1 MFHSHEVIA
10 TVRHHIPDEPGVIPV
25 EYSSPPPLSAPPPLI
40 PADPSLTHNIANATA
55 TYRQTVASSPSPHF
69 FSSSPLESPELAPSP
84 DGSSPDLFP
93 GLPPHSPLP
102 ARRSLSPQQIAR
114 PRTSDSAAR
123 YASGEPQ
130 VRTLKAGDMLHWH
143 QLSKTGEIPGVEED
157 PRARTSNWYH
167 RGQFFDR

>member
-1 MFHSHEVIA
+1 VFHSNEVIA

-25 EYSSPPPLSAPPPLI
+25 GYSSPPPLTAPPLLI
-40 PADPSLTHNIANATA
+40 PADPSLTHNIANVTA
-55 TYRQTVASSPSPHF
+55 TRRQIVTSPPSPHF

-93 GLPPHSPLP
+93 ILPSHSPLLISRTP
-102 ARRSLSPQQIAR
+102 SSQQTARL
-114 PRTSDSAAR
+114 RTGDSVAR
-123 YASGEPQ
+123 YTSEEPP

-157 PRARTSNWYH
+157 ARARTPNWH
-167 RGQFFDR
+167 HSGQFFDR